1 MSRNYDDTS
10 FKIHG
15 KDGNKIIT
23 EQSQNVDHAING
35 AKAIKDIHGG
45 KTEFG
50 YHAAKI
56 PMVLLLKWGVED
68 CGDQLAYL
76 QGRHHKDPELAKK
89 LAIRLNSNEFK
100 QFRIWDGELASSDML
115 KEGNKCIT

>member
-1 MSRNYDDTS
+1 MSRQYDDTS
-10 FKIHG
+10 FDIVDTNG
-15 KDGNKIIT
+15 KKFVT
-23 EQSQNVDHAING
+23 KQSQDCEHAVNG
-35 AKAIKDIHGG
+35 AKAIKEIHGG

-56 PMVLLLKWGVED
+56 PMVMLLKWAAED

-89 LAIRLNSNEFK
+89 LAIRLNSDEF
-100 QFRIWDGELASSDML
+100 QQLRIWDGDIASSDFL
-115 KEGNKCIT
+115 KEGNK